1 MTSKE
6 SPTPSDGS
14 SNSTTRILRSVGFH
28 PTRGVIHATAF
39 LRKNDHAKERGREL
53 RQSLE
58 AQGCKYISDIIAT
71 RVEEHQVADIMLRI
85 ARQRVR
91 DRARNG

>member
-1 MTSKE
+1 MTSKA

-39 LRKNDHAKERGREL
+39 LRKNDHDREL
-53 RQSLE
+53 RESLE

-71 RVEEHQVADIMLRI
+71 RVEEHQVADMMLRI

>member
-53 RQSLE
+53 RESLE
-58 AQGCKYISDIIAT
+58 AQGCKTVSEVIAT
-71 RVEEHQVADIMLRI
+71 RVDEHQSADDLLRH
-85 ARQRVR
+85 ARNRIR
-91 DRARNG
+91 DRARNY